1 VTSSVLERAERALA
15 RRTTRRS
22 FLSKVGRTFVAVAG
36 GGLVAATLAPERAEA
51 HHLCGHTFTTGSCPH
66 PFKPYSRVDKWG
78 YPVHP
83 EYGYPVDDD
92 GNIYLSRDQSRRKIC
107 QDVVPDEYPRTGRPR
122 YGGGWSRCCNG
133 RIRHIQDCCSRSSI
147 RINGDRAV
155 RGYCR
160 ANLKVFCITYQELD
174 LRC

>member
-107 QDVVPDEYPRTGRPR
+107 RDVVPDEYPRTGRPR

>member
-66 PFKPYSRVDKWG
+66 PFRPYSRVDKWG

-107 QDVVPDEYPRTGRPR
+107 QDVVRDEYPRTGRPR

>member
-1 VTSSVLERAERALA
+1 MTSVVLERAERALA

-22 FLSKVGRTFVAVAG
+22 FISRVGRAFVAIAG

-51 HHLCGHTFTTGSCPH
+51 HHLCAHLYTTGSCPH
-66 PFKPYSRVDKWG
+66 PFKPYSRVDRWG

-83 EYGYPVDDD
+83 EYGYPVDDE
-92 GNIYLSRDQSRRKIC
+92 GNTYLSREQSRRRIC
-107 QDVVPDEYPRTGRPR
+107 QDVVPEEYPRTGRPK
-122 YGGGWSRCCNG
+122 YGGGWSRCCGG
-133 RIRHIQDCCSRSSI
+133 RIRHIQDCCSRLAI
-147 RINGDRAV
+147 RINGDRSV

-160 ANLKVFCITYQELD
+160 GNLKVFCITYQEYD

>member
-1 VTSSVLERAERALA
+1 M
-15 RRTTRRS
+15 
-22 FLSKVGRTFVAVAG
+22 AVAG

-66 PFKPYSRVDKWG
+66 PFAPYSRVDKWG

-92 GNIYLSRDQSRRKIC
+92 GNIYLSREQSRRRIC
-107 QDVVPDEYPRTGRPR
+107 QDVVPEQYPKTRKPK
-122 YGGGWSRCCNG
+122 YGGGWSRCCGG
-133 RIRHIQDCCSRSSI
+133 RIRHIQDCCSRHDI

-160 ANLKVFCITYQELD
+160 RGLKVFCITYQEFD
-174 LRC
+174 LTC

>member
-1 VTSSVLERAERALA
+1 MTSAALERAERALA

-22 FLSKVGRTFVAVAG
+22 FLSRVGRAFVAVTG

-66 PFKPYSRVDKWG
+66 PFAPYSRVDKWG

-92 GNIYLSRDQSRRKIC
+92 GNIYLSREQSRRKIC

-122 YGGGWSRCCNG
+122 YGGGWSRCCGG
-133 RIRHIQDCCSRSSI
+133 RIRHIQDCCSTSLI

-160 ANLKVFCITYQELD
+160 KHLKVFCITYQEYD
-174 LRC
+174 LTC